1 MDKDLYNPFRVKLF
15 GLKQNIR
22 FLKDDEVIQ
31 EGDRHQIA
39 DQYLYSAFMNE
50 PTAQQLQD
58 ARLKAM
64 QDIKQARRGAAGN
77 EVSGSIGETPAD
89 YPYRIFIRQ
98 V

>member
-39 DQYLYSAFMNE
+39 DQYLHAAFMNE

-64 QDIKQARRGAAGN
+64 QDIKQSRRGAAGN
-77 EVSGSIGETPAD
+77 EVSSSIGETPAD
-89 YPYRIFIRQ
+89 YPYRIFMRKI
-98 V
+98 